1 MLCPW
6 RSSRLLDFDQLLFAK
21 RVFSLLSLFWGRV
34 RQVLT
39 AGCVLCARHQNPT
52 LFVGWAFVGLTI
64 RQVVLGFLAHHLAFL
79 GGFAV
84 FAAALKSAAE
94 GAALEPTLFI
104 FSPEPALIRA
114 RLALMLL
121 YRPGFISF
129 LPFQLG
135 TAQSQLPVWGF

>member
-1 MLCPW
+1 
-6 RSSRLLDFDQLLFAK
+6 
-21 RVFSLLSLFWGRV
+21 
-34 RQVLT
+34 
-39 AGCVLCARHQNPT
+39 
-52 LFVGWAFVGLTI
+52 
-64 RQVVLGFLAHHLAFL
+64 
-79 GGFAV
+79 
-84 FAAALKSAAE
+84 
-94 GAALEPTLFI
+94 LEPTLFI

>member
-21 RVFSLLSLFWGRV
+21 RVFSLLSLFGRRV
-34 RQVLT
+34 CQVLT
-39 AGCVLCARHQNPT
+39 AGSVLCTRHQNPT
-52 LFVGWAFVGLTI
+52 LFVGWAFVGLAI

-114 RLALMLL
+114 RLALIAE